1 MRPAVIAPPQY
12 LLMKGSGRERSGVK
26 SSKGSF
32 GIVGPVAIL
41 IGYLTLDQAFACF
54 ACSVCWVA
62 HGHNLKLNN
71 QIAFINYITCL
82 FKIKFNLFL
91 IHLQCKI

>member
-41 IGYLTLDQAFACF
+41 IGYLTLDQAFDCF
-54 ACSVCWVA
+54 ACSVSWVA
-62 HGHNLKLNN
+62 HGHNLIHSTLINKLNN
-71 QIAFINYITCL
+71 QIVFVNNIT
-82 FKIKFNLFL
+82 
-91 IHLQCKI
+91 